1 MWSQSLDPGAA
12 TGKFGEVHKIGNAV
26 DTATAF
32 FGAAV
37 AGVALFL
44 PINFSWTADSSP
56 YRMASLNNSVPR
68 GAAIGVI
75 VAVSVAVLVTT
86 FSKPVAAWAVA
97 LCGAIVMDINHF
109 AGRHVSSADTLT
121 TQNYLDAVL
130 AGVLLGALGAAVLRR
145 PGPAAGFA
153 IGGAGFFVYGDLAE
167 LLEISDDDPY
177 SVLETPPRW
186 LIGVAV
192 VLLIISTLRNRS
204 RPKEPHPP
212 RMAVELPVTP
222 ILASMVLALVILAI
236 TEWLAR
242 QYQHAPNVSHAVEIG
257 MAVAATVIAATAA
270 AMLLPGRDGS
280 GVYLAVSLVAA
291 ADAIG
296 GDPRPGWSVAAL
308 IVPTA
313 VGLLIGIRL
322 PSMFLASLL
331 IAGLTVFAMVKSAH
345 DHRYLIAAGTATL
358 ALTAGYCCGAA
369 RPRYAPS
376 GVLAISALYL
386 PSIITA
392 LPHKGDDWSTNEGVD
407 NTGMASRT
415 ALAITIGSA
424 IGLAVLRRFRPRN
437 RPKPDRPVEGETLA
451 DI

>member
-1 MWSQSLDPGAA
+1 MRG
-12 TGKFGEVHKIGNAV
+12 GKFGEVHKIGNAV
-26 DTATAF
+26 DTITACL
-32 FGAAV
+32 GAVV

-44 PINFSWTADSSP
+44 PINFSWTTESSA

-75 VAVSVAVLVTT
+75 VAVAVAVLVIT
-86 FSKPVAAWAVA
+86 FDKQVAAWAAA
-97 LCGAIVMDINHF
+97 LCAAVAMDVNHF
-109 AGRHVSSADTLT
+109 AGRNVSSADMLT
-121 TQNYLDAVL
+121 TQNYLDSIL
-130 AGVLLGALGAAVLRR
+130 AGVLLGALGVAVLRR

-153 IGGAGFFVYGDLAE
+153 IGGAGFFVFGDPSE
-167 LLEISDDDPY
+167 LLEIVTGNPHA
-177 SVLETPPRW
+177 VLETPPRW

-204 RPKEPHPP
+204 QPEESRSP
-212 RMAVELPVTP
+212 RIAIELPVTP

-242 QYQHAPNVSHAVEIG
+242 QYQHAPDVSHAVEIG

-270 AMLLPGRDGS
+270 AMLLPGRDGY
-280 GVYLAVSLVAA
+280 GVYLAVCLVAA

-296 GDPRPGWSVAAL
+296 GNTRPGWSVAAL
-308 IVPTA
+308 LALTA
-313 VGLLIGIRL
+313 LGLLVGIRL
-322 PSMFLASLL
+322 PSMFIAIVL
-331 IAGLTVFAMVKSAH
+331 IAGLAIFALVKSTN
-345 DHRYLIAAGTATL
+345 DHRFVIAAAGGAL

-369 RPRYAPS
+369 WPRYAPS

-392 LPHKGDDWSTNEGVD
+392 LPRDSNEWPPAGSAD
-407 NTGMASRT
+407 HQTLAGRT
-415 ALAITIGSA
+415 ALAIVCGSA
-424 IGLAVLRRFRPRN
+424 LGLVILRRFRPRR
-437 RPKPDRPVEGETLA
+437 RPKPDHPTEGETLA

>member
-1 MWSQSLDPGAA
+1 MSAS
-12 TGKFGEVHKIGNAV
+12 KFDQVHKIGNAV
-26 DTATAF
+26 DTITACL
-32 FGAAV
+32 GAAV
-37 AGVALFL
+37 AGVAMFL
-44 PINFSWTADSSP
+44 PINFSWTTETSP
-56 YRMASLNNSVPR
+56 YRLASLNNSVPR

-75 VAVSVAVLVTT
+75 VAVAVAVLVTT
-86 FSKPVAAWAVA
+86 FSKPMMAWAVA
-97 LCGAIVMDINHF
+97 LAAAFTMDINHF
-109 AGRHVSSADTLT
+109 AGRHVSSADMLT
-121 TQNYLDAVL
+121 TQNYLDSIL

-167 LLEISDDDPY
+167 LLETSDGDPY

-204 RPKEPHPP
+204 QPKQPSSPTT
-212 RMAVELPVTP
+212 VIELPVTP

-242 QYQHAPNVSHAVEIG
+242 QYQHAPDVGHAVEIG

-270 AMLLPGRDGS
+270 AMLLPGRDGA

-291 ADAIG
+291 ADAVG
-296 GDPRPGWSVAAL
+296 GDSRPAWSIAAL
-308 IVPTA
+308 LVLTA
-313 VGLLIGIRL
+313 LGLLVGIRM
-322 PSMFLASLL
+322 PSMFIAIFL
-331 IAGLTVFAMVKSAH
+331 IAGLAVFALLKSANH
-345 DHRYLIAAGTATL
+345 GYVVAASSAVI

-369 RPRYAPS
+369 WPRYAPS
-376 GVLAISALYL
+376 GVLAIAALYL

-392 LPHKGDDWSTNEGVD
+392 LPHDSAEWPPAGSANHQTLAG
-407 NTGMASRT
+407 RT
-415 ALAITIGSA
+415 ALAIVAGSA
-424 IGLAVLRRFRPRN
+424 LGLVVLRRIRPRR
-437 RPKPDRPVEGETLA
+437 RPKPNHPVAGESVA